1 MRVNLALP
9 QEKEP
14 KTCPALPH
22 IKGAIALRL
31 RIEVIRTPDKL
42 TMYYIYIKY
51 ICQEIHFKRT
61 YTICT
66 VDKTSGSFFINSPKK
81 DL

>member
-22 IKGAIALRL
+22 IKGAIAFRL
-31 RIEVIRTPDKL
+31 RTEVIRTPDKL
-42 TMYYIYIKY
+42 TMYYIHIKY

-61 YTICT
+61 YAICT
-66 VDKTSGSFFINSPKK
+66 DK
-81 DL
+81 

>member
-1 MRVNLALP
+1 MRVNLALS

-42 TMYYIYIKY
+42 TKYYIYIKY
-51 ICQEIHFKRT
+51 ICQATHLKRT
-61 YTICT
+61 YAICT
-66 VDKTSGSFFINSPKK
+66 DK
-81 DL
+81 

>member
-42 TMYYIYIKY
+42 TMYYIHIKY
-51 ICQEIHFKRT
+51 ICQVFH
-61 YTICT
+61 
-66 VDKTSGSFFINSPKK
+66 
-81 DL
+81 

>member
-1 MRVNLALP
+1 MRVNLALS

-42 TMYYIYIKY
+42 TMYYKYIKY
-51 ICQEIHFKRT
+51 ICQATHLKRT
-61 YTICT
+61 YAICT
-66 VDKTSGSFFINSPKK
+66 DK
-81 DL
+81 

>member
-1 MRVNLALP
+1 MRVNLVLT
-9 QEKEP
+9 QEKP
-14 KTCPALPH
+14 NKTCPALPH

-51 ICQEIHFKRT
+51 ICQEIHLNRI
-61 YTICT
+61 YAICT
-66 VDKTSGSFFINSPKK
+66 DK
-81 DL
+81 

>member
-31 RIEVIRTPDKL
+31 LIEVIRTPDKL
-42 TMYYIYIKY
+42 TMYYIHIKY
-51 ICQEIHFKRT
+51 ICQEIHLNRT
-61 YTICT
+61 YAICT
-66 VDKTSGSFFINSPKK
+66 DK
-81 DL
+81 

>member
-14 KTCPALPH
+14 KTCPALPR

-42 TMYYIYIKY
+42 TKYYIYIKY
-51 ICQEIHFKRT
+51 ICQVFHLHRT
-61 YTICT
+61 YAICT
-66 VDKTSGSFFINSPKK
+66 A
-81 DL
+81 L

>member
-31 RIEVIRTPDKL
+31 RTEVIRTPDKL
-42 TMYYIYIKY
+42 TIYYIHIKY
-51 ICQEIHFKRT
+51 ICQEIHLNRT
-61 YTICT
+61 YAICT
-66 VDKTSGSFFINSPKK
+66 DK
-81 DL
+81 

>member
-42 TMYYIYIKY
+42 TIYYIHVKY
-51 ICQEIHFKRT
+51 ICQEIHLNRT
-61 YTICT
+61 YAICT
-66 VDKTSGSFFINSPKK
+66 DK
-81 DL
+81 

>member
-1 MRVNLALP
+1 MRVNLALS

-31 RIEVIRTPDKL
+31 RTEVIRTPDKL
-42 TMYYIYIKY
+42 TMYYIYAFK
-51 ICQEIHFKRT
+51 ICQEIDFKRT
-61 YTICT
+61 YVICT
-66 VDKTSGSFFINSPKK
+66 YK
-81 DL
+81 

>member
-31 RIEVIRTPDKL
+31 RIQVIRTPDKL
-42 TMYYIYIKY
+42 TMYYICIKY
-51 ICQEIHFKRT
+51 ICQEIHF
-61 YTICT
+61 
-66 VDKTSGSFFINSPKK
+66 
-81 DL
+81 

>member
-31 RIEVIRTPDKL
+31 RKEVIRTPDKL
-42 TMYYIYIKY
+42 TMYYIFIKY
-51 ICQEIHFKRT
+51 ICQEIYFKRT
-61 YTICT
+61 YIICT
-66 VDKTSGSFFINSPKK
+66 EK
-81 DL
+81 

>member
-51 ICQEIHFKRT
+51 ICQVFHLNRI
-61 YTICT
+61 YAICT
-66 VDKTSGSFFINSPKK
+66 A
-81 DL
+81 L

>member
-42 TMYYIYIKY
+42 TMYYIYTFY
-51 ICQEIHFKRT
+51 ICQEIHLNRT
-61 YTICT
+61 YAICT
-66 VDKTSGSFFINSPKK
+66 DK
-81 DL
+81 

>member
-31 RIEVIRTPDKL
+31 HKEVIRTPDKL
-42 TMYYIYIKY
+42 TNYYIHAFY
-51 ICQEIHFKRT
+51 ICQEIHF
-61 YTICT
+61 
-66 VDKTSGSFFINSPKK
+66 
-81 DL
+81 